1 MSENPYED
9 VELIVKN
16 VEKMKL
22 DKTPPEPP
30 PRNIILKPV
39 KSNIY
44 RWSGSIGGQSSNL
57 YFAVLAVRG
66 MRVASPAT

>member
-1 MSENPYED
+1 MSENTYED
-9 VELIVKN
+9 VDLVVKD

-44 RWSGSIGGQSSNL
+44 RWSLECLLWWLKS
-57 YFAVLAVRG
+57 
-66 MRVASPAT
+66 

>member
-9 VELIVKN
+9 LEQILKN

-44 RWSGSIGGQSSNL
+44 RWSYWGYWWPVGNL
-57 YFAVLAVRG
+57 IIYVLQCWL
-66 MRVASPAT
+66 

>member
-1 MSENPYED
+1 MTVSENTYED

-44 RWSGSIGGQSSNL
+44 RWSGSFALVANL
-57 YFAVLAVRG
+57 IIYILQCWL
-66 MRVASPAT
+66 

>member
-1 MSENPYED
+1 MSENPYEV
-9 VELIVKN
+9 VELVVGN
-16 VEKMKL
+16 TVEKMKL

-44 RWSGSIGGQSSNL
+44 RWGQSGGGRSYN
-57 YFAVLAVRG
+57 
-66 MRVASPAT
+66 

>member
-9 VELIVKN
+9 LEQIVKN

-22 DKTPPEPP
+22 EKTPPEPP

-44 RWSGSIGGQSSNL
+44 RCSVATILVATGQWQIL
-57 YFAVLAVRG
+57 
-66 MRVASPAT
+66 

>member
-1 MSENPYED
+1 MSENSYED

-16 VEKMKL
+16 VEKMKV

-30 PRNIILKPV
+30 PRNVILKPV

-44 RWSGSIGGQSSNL
+44 RC
-57 YFAVLAVRG
+57 
-66 MRVASPAT
+66 

>member
-1 MSENPYED
+1 MSENAYEVVD
-9 VELIVKN
+9 LVVKD

-44 RWSGSIGGQSSNL
+44 RWSLEFILWWLKS
-57 YFAVLAVRG
+57 
-66 MRVASPAT
+66 

>member
-1 MSENPYED
+1 MSENTYEVVD
-9 VELIVKN
+9 LVGKD

-44 RWSGSIGGQSSNL
+44 RSGVWSLSCGG
-57 YFAVLAVRG
+57 
-66 MRVASPAT
+66 

>member
-1 MSENPYED
+1 MTENTYEV
-9 VELIVKN
+9 VELVVRN
-16 VEKMKL
+16 PEKMKL

-44 RWSGSIGGQSSNL
+44 RWRVFL
-57 YFAVLAVRG
+57 YV
-66 MRVASPAT
+66 

>member
-1 MSENPYED
+1 MTVSENPYED
-9 VELIVKN
+9 VDLVVRN

-44 RWSGSIGGQSSNL
+44 RWIERGL
-57 YFAVLAVRG
+57 LLANVIIRTFQCW
-66 MRVASPAT
+66 R

>member
-1 MSENPYED
+1 MTNVENKNFIESKPSGEEKLNPENTYEV
-9 VELIVKN
+9 VELVVRN
-16 VEKMKL
+16 PEKMKL

-44 RWSGSIGGQSSNL
+44 RW
-57 YFAVLAVRG
+57 
-66 MRVASPAT
+66 RVFVYV